1 MVLGSFTHGALAELS
16 VDDLARMLQLDE
28 TLFVEHK
35 GDIGDDT
42 DTIYGLT
49 STVAGF
55 ANTYGGRLLIGV
67 TNRRPDGN
75 AARWSDPGENAPT
88 LVDAIR
94 ARLRGEVDPLPA
106 FEAKV
111 MQHAEGP
118 IAVVRVYESSD
129 TPHVVLR
136 SGAVFVREP
145 AETRNAAD
153 PKRSGGGSRAE
164 RAYQA
169 TRIRSRQQILE
180 LAERGRHANARVF
193 ELLDPPT
200 SPPLVINGLAIGA
213 FFERVA
219 TQTMRGHI
227 VVRMAPYTA
236 TPRFRGWATTTE
248 AAARIVSAG
257 EELSDV
263 YGLTGDWLRPDPS
276 GGTVAVPNRRDSRH
290 TDATGVPLETNS
302 RVVLDAAGVA
312 GAALE
317 LLPPPSDPGLIRP
330 MQLDQIAEEYIARV
344 VRAVANLL
352 TAAEFL
358 GRARCHI
365 DLFYLWN
372 GVRIQQQGP
381 HDAARWVPTGAD
393 VSLPAEQS
401 DLEAVSLLAAY
412 AYGRSAGL
420 GFWDPPLGS

>member
-1 MVLGSFTHGALAELS
+1 MALGSFTHGALAELS
-16 VDDLARMLQLDE
+16 ADDLSRMLDLDE

-35 GDIGDDT
+35 GDIGDDK
-42 DTIYGLT
+42 DTIYGLV
-49 STVAGF
+49 STVAAF
-55 ANTYGGRLLIGV
+55 ANTYGGWLVIGV
-67 TNRRPDGN
+67 TNRKPNGN
-75 AARWSDPGENAPT
+75 AGRWSDPEDDAPT

-94 ARLRGEVDPLPA
+94 ARLRGEIDPLPA
-106 FEAKV
+106 FEARV
-111 MQHAEGP
+111 IQHADGP
-118 IAVVRVYESSD
+118 VAVVRVYESSD

-180 LAERGRHANARVF
+180 LAERGRQANARVL
-193 ELLDPPT
+193 ELLDPAT

-213 FFERVA
+213 FFEQVA
-219 TQTMRGHI
+219 IQTMRGHI

-236 TPRFRGWATTTE
+236 TPRFGGWATTTE
-248 AAARIVSAG
+248 AATRIIAAA

-263 YGLTGDWLRPDPS
+263 HGLTGDWLRPDPS
-276 GGTVAVPNRRDSRH
+276 GGTVAVSNNQDTQH

-302 RVVLDAAGVA
+302 RVVLDAAGVV

-317 LLPPPSDPGLIRP
+317 LLPPPTDRGLIRP
-330 MQLDQIAEEYIARV
+330 MQLDQIAKEYITRV

-381 HDAARWVPTGAD
+381 EDPNRWVPTGAD
-393 VSLPAEQS
+393 VSLPADES